1 MRLVISTL
9 LKTYEIQA
17 IEEEMEEAK
26 ERRHFITLTVPN
38 SKFNIKIRRRE

>member
-1 MRLVISTL
+1 MRLVIATL
-9 LKTYEIQA
+9 LKTYEIQP
-17 IEEEMEEAK
+17 IEAEMEEAK